1 MIAAGFDNATYMIA
15 AVVGLTIVTFVTRS
29 LFFVLPPSVRIPPT
43 VERALRF
50 APACA
55 LTAIIAPTM
64 FARNGDVFISWH
76 NHHMWA
82 LLAATAFFVWRRN
95 LMWAMV
101 VAMPVFTVLRL
112 WG

>member
-1 MIAAGFDNATYMIA
+1 MIATGFDNVTYMIA

-29 LFFVLPPSVRIPPT
+29 LFFVLPPSVRIPPA

-82 LLAATAFFVWRRN
+82 LLAATAFFIWRRN

-101 VAMPVFTVLRL
+101 VAMAVFTVLRL

>member
-1 MIAAGFDNATYMIA
+1 MNTSGFHDTAYTIA
-15 AVVGLTIVTFVTRS
+15 AVLGLTVVTFVTRA
-29 LFFVLPPSVRIPPT
+29 LFFVLPASVRIPPA

-55 LTAIIAPTM
+55 LAAIITPTM

-76 NHHMWA
+76 NHHMWS

-101 VAMPVFTVLRL
+101 VAMAVFTVLRL

>member
-82 LLAATAFFVWRRN
+82 LVAATAFFVWRRN

-101 VAMPVFTVLRL
+101 VAMAVFTVLRL

>member
-1 MIAAGFDNATYMIA
+1 MIAAGFDDTVYMLA
-15 AVVGLTIVTFVTRS
+15 AVVGLTVVTFVTRS
-29 LFFVLPPSVRIPPT
+29 LFLPASVRIPPA

-76 NHHMWA
+76 NNHMWS
-82 LLAATAFFVWRRN
+82 LMAATGFFLWRRN

-101 VAMPVFTVLRL
+101 VAMAVFTVLR
-112 WG
+112 WWV

>member
-1 MIAAGFDNATYMIA
+1 MIAVGFDDTSYMRAT
-15 AVVGLTIVTFVTRS
+15 VVGLTVVTFVTRS
-29 LFFVLPPSVRIPPT
+29 LFFVLPASVRIPPA

-55 LTAIIAPTM
+55 LAAIIAPTM

-82 LLAATAFFVWRRN
+82 LLAATGFFLWRRN
-95 LMWAMV
+95 LRGAMV
-101 VAMPVFTVLRL
+101 VAMAVFTVLRL